1 MNTYFETVE
10 EDENSHTID
19 KIHSVPKNDETP
31 LGIIIDNGSYRCR
44 AGWSSEENPMISF
57 RPLCAKLKANE
68 VKNLDFVSDDDKL
81 VLQNGGY
88 LVGNDLHPFDY
99 LRYGAK
105 SPFDN
110 DIVTNF
116 DYFEQVMDYVF
127 YKLGLASSKNV
138 SLTEVP
144 LVFTEPILNP
154 GFSRQSTLE
163 ILFESYGI
171 PSINLSIDALLSL
184 KQTLSENNIAMDC
197 INSFVIRSGFH
208 STHII
213 PIVDGVTQ
221 WNSCKRLNIGG
232 FHATDLMLKTMQLKY
247 PSTEPTKYFIPIY
260 DALGIPSLSVAKA
273 EFLKEKYCYLS
284 QDYIQELQL
293 MAENQ
298 EYYDGHTVRVFN
310 NKQQYDSFMTARDS
324 LSTNASDTSSNN
336 SSEPQIP
343 EFKTLSAC
351 EKWLAEKRNEL
362 QQLHFKLQK
371 MQFTLSSQTK
381 DHTLKSKRSA
391 ASVQRQKSKIAAEI
405 HDAED
410 ETFEDWSLYDGLQK
424 TKKKKKKKKS
434 STKEDVVDS
443 KLVKK
448 VSGQVDDLKKLIQ
461 QTELKYFGEK
471 KTDYIQDHF
480 VKQYKRNTSDPLDN
494 TGIRLTVERIRIPE
508 IIFQPHMAN
517 KDQIGVSE
525 IIENT
530 LQEFNATQ
538 REAMIQNI
546 FICGGNTLFKGFNER
561 IESEVRK
568 VSPVESEIRI
578 IHESNFD
585 TSAWKGGR
593 SLLIDSSEND
603 SYWMKLSD
611 YQEQG
616 AERISLKQ
624 HTFSNIA

>member
-1 MNTYFETVE
+1 MDTYFETVE

-19 KIHSVPKNDETP
+19 KIHSVPNIKNVKKP

-44 AGWSSEENPMISF
+44 AGWSTEENPMISF

-68 VKNLDFVSDDDKL
+68 VKNLDFVSDDDTL

-116 DYFEQVMDYVF
+116 EYFEQVMDYVF
-127 YKLGLASSKNV
+127 YKLGLASSKNI
-138 SLTEVP
+138 SLSEIP

-154 GFSRQSTLE
+154 AFSRQSTLE

-184 KQTLSENNIAMDC
+184 KQTLSENNISMDNTNAL
-197 INSFVIRSGFH
+197 IVRSGFH
-208 STHII
+208 STHVI
-213 PIVDGVTQ
+213 PILDGVTQ

-247 PSTEPTKYFIPIY
+247 PNISTETTKYFIPIY
-260 DALGIPSLSVAKA
+260 EALGIPSLSVIKA
-273 EFLKEKYCYLS
+273 EYLKEKYCYLS
-284 QDYIQELQL
+284 QDYTHELQL

-298 EYYDGHTVRVFN
+298 EYYNSHTVRVFN
-310 NKQQYDSFMTARDS
+310 NKHQYESFITTRDTP
-324 LSTNASDTSSNN
+324 STNTSDTSS
-336 SSEPQIP
+336 ELQIP

-351 EKWLAEKRNEL
+351 EKWLTEKREEL

-424 TKKKKKKKKS
+424 SKKKKKKK

-443 KLVKK
+443 KQVKK
-448 VSGQVDDLKKLIQ
+448 VSRQVDDLRKLIQ
-461 QTELKYFGEK
+461 ETELKYFGEK
-471 KTDYIQDHF
+471 KTEYLKDHF

-517 KDQIGVSE
+517 KDQIGLSE

-530 LQEFNATQ
+530 LQEFNSSQ
-538 REAMIQNI
+538 RAAMIRNI
-546 FICGGNTLFKGFNER
+546 FICGGNTLFKGFDER

-568 VSPVESEIRI
+568 VSPVGSEIRV

-616 AERISLKQ
+616 AERIALKQ
-624 HTFSNIA
+624 HPFSNIV